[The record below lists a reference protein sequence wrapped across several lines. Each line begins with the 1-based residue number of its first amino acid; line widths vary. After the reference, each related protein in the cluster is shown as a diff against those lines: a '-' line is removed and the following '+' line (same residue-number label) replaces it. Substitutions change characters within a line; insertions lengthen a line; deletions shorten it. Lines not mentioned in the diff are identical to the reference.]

1 MTSRVVFQQEMD
13 RLNEDSTRMGDLA
26 TRAIESAVECIVERD
41 VTKRPEVE
49 RIDEQ
54 LYSLGQDIE
63 KRCLDVIALHAP
75 VAVDLRTISTCLKMI
90 TDLDRIGRYASDIVE
105 VYEELEQ
112 DDDLRE
118 NVEISQMAALV
129 VGMVSDSVR
138 AFTARDA
145 TSAGRL
151 YERDDEVD
159 CLYTVNFR
167 NVLTYMMEDPRKITA
182 GTNWILVARYLE
194 RVADHSCNIGER
206 VVYMVTGERMDAK
219 KRKDEMSSKRCPEPM
234 SYSSHELADK

>member
-13 RLNEDSTRMGDLA
+13 RLNEDATRMGDLA
-26 TRAIESAVECIVERD
+26 VQAIESAVDCVVERD
-41 VTKRPEVE
+41 VSKRPDVE
-49 RIDEQ
+49 RIDAE

-105 VYEELEQ
+105 VYEDLEQ
-112 DDDLRE
+112 DDDLRR
-118 NVEISQMAALV
+118 NIEISQMAELV
-129 VGMVSDSVR
+129 VGMVSDAVKS
-138 AFTARDA
+138 FTTRDA
-145 TSAGRL
+145 SNASGL
-151 YERDDEVD
+151 FERDDEVD
-159 CLYTVNFR
+159 CLYKVNFR
-167 NVLTYMMEDPRKITA
+167 NVLTYMMEDPRKITT

-219 KRKDEMSSKRCPEPM
+219 KRKDESRSARCQEPI
-234 SYSSHELADK
+234 SHSSHELEEK

>member
-1 MTSRVVFQQEMD
+1 MTSRVVFQQELD
-13 RLNEDSTRMGDLA
+13 RLNEDATRMGDLA

-41 VTKRPEVE
+41 ASRRPEVE
-49 RIDEQ
+49 RTDAEM
-54 LYSLGQDIE
+54 YSLGQEIE
-63 KRCLDVIALHAP
+63 TRCLDVIALHAP

-105 VYEELEQ
+105 VYDELEQ
-112 DDDLRE
+112 DDVLRQ

-129 VGMVSDSVR
+129 VGMVSDSVK
-138 AFTARDA
+138 AFTTRDA
-145 TSAGRL
+145 SSASRL

-159 CLYTVNFR
+159 CLYRVNFR

-219 KRKDEMSSKRCPEPM
+219 KRKEELRSDRCPGPM
-234 SYSSHELADK
+234 SYSSHELEEK

>member
-1 MTSRVVFQQEMD
+1 
-13 RLNEDSTRMGDLA
+13 
-26 TRAIESAVECIVERD
+26 
-41 VTKRPEVE
+41 
-49 RIDEQ
+49 
-54 LYSLGQDIE
+54 
-63 KRCLDVIALHAP
+63 
-75 VAVDLRTISTCLKMI
+75 
-90 TDLDRIGRYASDIVE
+90 
-105 VYEELEQ
+105 
-112 DDDLRE
+112 
-118 NVEISQMAALV
+118 MAALV
-129 VGMVSDSVR
+129 VGMVSDAVR

-145 TSAGRL
+145 TSASRL

-159 CLYTVNFR
+159 CLYKVNFR

-219 KRKDEMSSKRCPEPM
+219 KRKDEMNSKRCPEPM